1 MSLETLVIFK
11 VPGGQLY
18 SRKADTLV
26 RLPQLGEKT
35 LIAGTMYE
43 VEDVIYNITPDDGNV
58 QLINLLGVLAGQ
70 SGSNPAA
77 AAAAL
82 AKITPLDPGGAMFV
96 TRGFSTPD
104 LVVVVVLGEAQR
116 AAGAAGSR
124 DLEERVVV
132 AASRRRRADRPRLRG
147 GHRGTTV
154 GECDD
159 RAGRAQLGAAANLES
174 RNG

>member
-43 VEDVIYNITPDDGNV
+43 VEDAIYNITPDDGNV

-104 LVVVVVLGEAQR
+104 LVVVVVLGAIQPAR
-116 AAGAAGSR
+116 ISLAN
-124 DLEERVVV
+124 
-132 AASRRRRADRPRLRG
+132 
-147 GHRGTTV
+147 
-154 GECDD
+154 
-159 RAGRAQLGAAANLES
+159 GAAAAGLGSKSQFAAPDAEATAEAGDTAQS
-174 RNG
+174 

>member
-82 AKITPLDPGGAMFV
+82 TKITPLDPGGAVIV

-104 LVVVVVLGEAQR
+104 LVVVVVLGAIQPAR
-116 AAGAAGSR
+116 ISLA
-124 DLEERVVV
+124 
-132 AASRRRRADRPRLRG
+132 
-147 GHRGTTV
+147 T
-154 GECDD
+154 
-159 RAGRAQLGAAANLES
+159 GAAAAGLGAS
-174 RNG
+174 SQFAAPDVDAPVAAQDDAAQS

>member
-18 SRKADTLV
+18 SRKADTLM

-58 QLINLLGVLAGQ
+58 QLMNLLGVLAGQ

-82 AKITPLDPGGAMFV
+82 AKITPLDPGGAMIV

-104 LVVVVVLGEAQR
+104 LVVVVVLGATQPAR
-116 AAGAAGSR
+116 ISLATG
-124 DLEERVVV
+124 
-132 AASRRRRADRPRLRG
+132 
-147 GHRGTTV
+147 
-154 GECDD
+154 
-159 RAGRAQLGAAANLES
+159 GAAAGLGSKSQFAAPDAEATAEAGDAAQS
-174 RNG
+174 